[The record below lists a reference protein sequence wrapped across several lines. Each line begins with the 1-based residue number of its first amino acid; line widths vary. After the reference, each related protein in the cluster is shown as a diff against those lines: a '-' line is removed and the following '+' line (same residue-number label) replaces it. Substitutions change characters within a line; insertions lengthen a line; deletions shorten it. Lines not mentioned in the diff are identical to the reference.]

1 MGAIGAQACAPAQ
14 LPVRLCT
21 REEVRRSARWWA
33 LLCSGLSA
41 RVVSQEARGQAG
53 LPLVPSRA
61 TEELLG
67 GSAVPTC
74 AICHLQGGSAWD
86 PGAGGGGRCPQC
98 EARDLAATS
107 WSALPPSSP
116 PLPVHPLGRVCL
128 VLGAL
133 ERTTAAATCRA
144 SGFSWFPPLPRTPRH
159 TSEQVS
165 SWLWAHSWE
174 GWRTPGANA
183 QAVPQ
188 AGRRSQGPHRAPR
201 VLALPVAVAVTG
213 RRRAAAWSKLLRCS
227 GAEGPTPVPRAIL
240 TRLCPPTRIDRVC
253 TEQCA
258 SAGCTS
264 GLTPWLSAF
273 PTPRPRRSAA
283 SSGSHSSPGAVVT
296 GPGAR
301 VLARLCHRKLLA
313 GTHLPSASP

>member
-1 MGAIGAQACAPAQ
+1 MGVGAA
-14 LPVRLCT
+14 
-21 REEVRRSARWWA
+21 
-33 LLCSGLSA
+33 
-41 RVVSQEARGQAG
+41 
-53 LPLVPSRA
+53 
-61 TEELLG
+61 
-67 GSAVPTC
+67 
-74 AICHLQGGSAWD
+74 
-86 PGAGGGGRCPQC
+86 PQC
-98 EARDLAATS
+98 EARVLAATS

-116 PLPVHPLGRVCL
+116 PPPVHPLGRVCV

-133 ERTTAAATCRA
+133 ERATAAATCRA

-159 TSEQVS
+159 SSEQVS
-165 SWLWAHSWE
+165 SWLRAHSRE
-174 GWRTPGANA
+174 GRRAAGADA

-188 AGRRSQGPHRAPR
+188 AGRYFRGPHRAPR
-201 VLALPVAVAVTG
+201 VLALPVAMAVAG
-213 RRRAAAWSKLLRCS
+213 RRRAAAWSELLSCS

-240 TRLCPPTRIDRVC
+240 ARLCPPTHIGRVC
-253 TEQCA
+253 TEQCV

-273 PTPRPRRSAA
+273 PTPRPRGRSPA

-301 VLARLCHRKLLA
+301 VLARPCRRKLLA